1 MTEYVLKVTEYG
13 QFTCNAIAIFATPDF
28 DDSHEYECPCPDF
41 DTIQEV
47 ADWVKENMI

>member
-1 MTEYVLKVTEYG
+1 MNEYVLKITEYG
-13 QFTCNAIAIFATPDF
+13 QFTCDAVATSDF

-47 ADWVKENMI
+47 ADWVKENMQDP